1 MARTQTGSGR
11 QASSNPHIG
20 NGLDHGSRL
29 RLRAL
34 TAEFVEFMSR
44 KTATIAAIASL
55 AVATTMFPSGK
66 DAAALARAAQDQLSA
81 PSPVAAPELVPE
93 PVEYVA
99 NPVVQPL
106 PAESADVAVEGE
118 AGSLSEL
125 VRKIDKNIEKGAPMS
140 AEMRCLAGAVY
151 FEARGEPLAGQLAVA
166 EVIVNR
172 SEDSRFPRTYCGVV
186 AQPGQFS
193 FMRGSR
199 MPAIREGSAAWE
211 RAVAVA
217 HIADK
222 GLWETQAE
230 GAVFFHARYVKPG
243 WTRNKTRLAQIDT
256 HIFYR

>member
-1 MARTQTGSGR
+1 
-11 QASSNPHIG
+11 
-20 NGLDHGSRL
+20 
-29 RLRAL
+29 
-34 TAEFVEFMSR
+34 MSR

-66 DAAALARAAQDQLSA
+66 DAAALAQAAQEQLSA
-81 PSPVAAPELVPE
+81 PAPVAAPELVPE
-93 PVEYVA
+93 TITYVA
-99 NPVVQPL
+99 EPVVQPL
-106 PAESADVAVEGE
+106 PSPRADAAVDSE

-125 VRKIDKNIEKGAPMS
+125 VGRIDTSAPMS

-151 FEARGEPLAGQLAVA
+151 FEARGEELAGQLAVA

-172 SEDSRFPRTYCGVV
+172 SEDGRFPRTYCGVV

-199 MPAIREGSAAWE
+199 MPAIREGSAAWD

-243 WTRNKTRLAQIDT
+243 WTRTKTRLAQIDT